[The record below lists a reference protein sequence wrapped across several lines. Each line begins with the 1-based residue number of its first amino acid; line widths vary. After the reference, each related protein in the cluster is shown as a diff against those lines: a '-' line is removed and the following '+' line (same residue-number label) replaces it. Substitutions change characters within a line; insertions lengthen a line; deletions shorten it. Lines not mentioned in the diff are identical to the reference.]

1 VPETGV
7 YRSKASKSFMIIC
20 YHRVVRYSFL
30 CLCIA
35 FSAINSRVDAQS
47 VTPERGTFARVQIP
61 RLSRAPA
68 MEDFADMQPAS
79 PVAKEMLRI
88 TNFIGRLPVDDV
100 PSSEPTEVY
109 LGYDSANLYSVFLC
123 FDTHPEGMRARR
135 PSRDAIFED
144 DSVTI
149 QLDTFHDQ
157 QRAYSFGV
165 NAGGIQGDAVW
176 TEGQGWDPNFDT
188 VYRSEVKRT
197 PRGYIAFLAV
207 PFHSMRFP
215 TAPAQEWGI
224 LLNRYIARTREDTF
238 WPRYT
243 QRIQGRTNQM
253 GTLDGL
259 KEISSGKNFQIVPY
273 TAFVNSKL
281 LETNPGSPTVFKQHD
296 AEFRGGM
303 DLKSV
308 WRDKLTFDLTAN
320 PDFSQVEAD
329 DPQVLVNQRFEVF
342 FPEKRLF
349 FLENSSYFQTPIQ
362 LLFTRRIVKPDAGA
376 RITGKLGNYGIGL
389 LFSDDRATGEKLPAD
404 DPNSDRRAFTNV
416 ARITRDIR
424 PQTYVGTAIVQHK
437 FGDEEN
443 LAAGADTLIKLPGN
457 WRANSQVVVSRTK
470 DNRFTPA
477 ATGEAL
483 YGGLFEDSQHW
494 VAHFEWDERS
504 PSFRADAGFI
514 PRVDYRGLTNLLQY
528 NFRPQNSKLVRWG
541 PILGTSGTWD
551 YSGQRLDWLVTPEWQ
566 FEFKRNTILDGW
578 GEFGGV
584 GLRPIDFSSLTSNR
598 EYQWRNFGGRISSTP
613 VNSLSFDVS
622 FRTRRVVNFFP
633 AAGPP
638 VNVDS
643 MYGTA
648 TIGLR
653 PSAGLT
659 IDNTYLFTQLE
670 DQHSNQS
677 VFNDHIMRSRWLY
690 QFDQKWSLRFTVQY
704 NALIVNPALTSL
716 PKTKQLNGDI
726 LLAYRPS
733 PGTAFF
739 AGYNYD
745 VQNYDPLAV
754 GMLPPLARLNRGL
767 INDGRVLFVKVSY
780 LFRY

>member
-1 VPETGV
+1 
-7 YRSKASKSFMIIC
+7 MIIRS
-20 YHRVVRYSFL
+20 HRVVRHSFL
-30 CLCIA
+30 LACIA
-35 FSAINSRVDAQS
+35 FSAIHSGAQSATPDAQS
-47 VTPERGTFARVQIP
+47 LIAQKGNFALVQIP
-61 RLSRAPA
+61 RLDRAPTI
-68 MEDFADMQPAS
+68 EDFTDMQPAS
-79 PVAKEMLRI
+79 PVARQMLRI
-88 TNFIGRLPVDDV
+88 ANFTARLPVDDL

-109 LGYDSANLYSVFLC
+109 LGYDSKNLYSVFLC
-123 FDTHPEGMRARR
+123 FDSHPDGMRARR
-135 PSRDAIFED
+135 PNRDNIFED

-165 NAGGIQGDAVW
+165 NAGGMQGDAVW

-188 VYRSEVKRT
+188 VYRSEVKRNS
-197 PRGYIAFLAV
+197 RGYIAFLSV

-215 TAPAQEWGI
+215 TAPEQEWGI

-259 KEISSGKNFQIVPY
+259 KEISAGKNFQIVPY

-281 LETNPGSPTVFKQHD
+281 LETNQGSPTVFKQHD

-303 DLKSV
+303 DMKSV

-376 RITGKLGNYGIGL
+376 RVTGKLGNYGIGL

-404 DPNSDRRAFTNV
+404 DPNSDRRGFTNV

-424 PQTYVGTAIVQHK
+424 PQTYVGAAIAQHK

-443 LAAGADTLIKLPGN
+443 LAVGADTLIKLPGN
-457 WRANSQVVVSRTK
+457 WRTNSQVVVSRTK

-494 VAHFEWDERS
+494 VAHFEYDERS

-514 PRVDYRGLTNLLQY
+514 PRVDYRGLTNFLQY

-541 PILGTSGTWD
+541 PVLGTSGTWD

-584 GLRPIDFSSLTSNR
+584 GLRPVDFSSLTANR
-598 EYQWRNFGGRISSTP
+598 QYQWRNFGGKISSTP
-613 VNSLSFDVS
+613 VNSLSFDLS

-670 DQHSNQS
+670 DQHSNRS
-677 VFNDHIMRSRWLY
+677 VFNDHIVRSRWLY
-690 QFDQKWSLRFTVQY
+690 QFDQRWSLRFTVQY

-716 PKTKQLNGDI
+716 EKTKQLNGDI
-726 LLAYRPS
+726 LLSYRPS